1 MEYSWFIDRVRSN
14 KKSMEMGE
22 AVDAALVEMPSNFMI
37 KPFLEDNQSEVKNM
51 CITEY
56 NEAETMERF
65 KEGGREEGREE
76 GREVGSS
83 VRLITI
89 VQRKVAKS
97 KDLHIIA
104 DDLET
109 DEIEIRP
116 VYEAVLKCGAGAP
129 AEEVLKNI
137 ER

>member
-14 KKSMEMGE
+14 KKSMEMEE
-22 AVDAALVEMPSNFMI
+22 AVDTALMEMPPDFMI
-37 KPFLEDNQSEVKNM
+37 KAFLEDDQSEVKNM

-56 NEAETMERF
+56 NEAETMELF
-65 KEGGREEGREE
+65 KEEGREEGREE
-76 GREVGSS
+76 GSLVQ
-83 VRLITI
+83 LITI

-97 KDLHIIA
+97 KDLQVIA

-109 DEIEIRP
+109 EEIEIRP
-116 VYEAVLKCGAGAP
+116 IYEAVLKCGADAP
-129 AEEVLKNI
+129 VEEVLKTI